1 MLKCKSNWQCLVGYL
16 LSYRLDYKMIWVAA
30 LTLINTS
37 INYLT
42 FNDSYT
48 YVNVLSIMKN
58 QIYSLH
64 EIKKHPVSHKY
75 AEKNVSAFL
84 MLFPYQIVKFLKG

>member
-16 LSYRLDYKMIWVAA
+16 RLDYKMIWVAA

-42 FNDSYT
+42 FNDSFTYM

-84 MLFPYQIVKFLKG
+84 MLFPYQIVKILKG